1 MATAT
6 PALCTGVVKRG
17 ATSQRRRECDVG
29 SNTGV
34 DGATFKAP

>member
-17 ATSQRRRECDVG
+17 ATSQRRRERDAG
-29 SNTGV
+29 FNTGV